1 MFVPKTKLI
10 SSCYGIKKANSLSE
24 VWFSVWG
31 KRTNKKKL
39 TSTPKLEFLPPI
51 TEIFLL
57 NVLRAHYLE
66 QLPATQTSGNRPCQL
81 KCLIIESGSVLLF
94 FEFLAIHIYLLRN
107 WILKKNKNML
117 VTDHFLS
124 YIVIL
129 INVHPCI
136 KHKNLFYSIYVIT
149 TITVFAC
156 VFMLLLPLIFVEE
169 F

>member
-10 SSCYGIKKANSLSE
+10 SSCYGIKNANSLSE
-24 VWFSVWG
+24 IWFSVWG
-31 KRTNKKKL
+31 KRTDKKKL

-57 NVLRAHYLE
+57 NILRAHYLE
-66 QLPATQTSGNRPCQL
+66 QLPATQTSGNRPL
-81 KCLIIESGSVLLF
+81 SVKMSHYRIRVSLVV
-94 FEFLAIHIYLLRN
+94 EFLAIHIYLLRN

-117 VTDHFLS
+117 VIDHFLS
-124 YIVIL
+124 YLVIL

-156 VFMLLLPLIFVEE
+156 VFLLLLPLIFVEE